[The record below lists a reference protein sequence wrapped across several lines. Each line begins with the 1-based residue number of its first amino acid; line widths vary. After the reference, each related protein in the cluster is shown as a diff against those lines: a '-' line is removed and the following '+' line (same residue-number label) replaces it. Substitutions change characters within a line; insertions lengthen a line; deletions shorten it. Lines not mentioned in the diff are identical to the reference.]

1 MWAVLFVDLIH
12 LVVSHMLFV
21 HHRTAGN
28 SAFRLKGY
36 NVLPELI
43 THGDT
48 LLLLF
53 YYYLDILLYFKA
65 KHVCNLSL
73 RHLENTVN
81 KILL

>member
-12 LVVSHMLFV
+12 LVVSHILFV

-36 NVLPELI
+36 NVLPEFI

-53 YYYLDILLYFKA
+53 Y
-65 KHVCNLSL
+65 
-73 RHLENTVN
+73 
-81 KILL
+81 